1 MTRLTVFA
9 EHDPTTALHT
19 SEDGQVIAAALGGIG
34 VRFERWEA
42 GAAVR
47 PGDPQEAVITAYRA
61 DIDRLIA
68 AEGYQSLDVVS
79 LDADH
84 PQKAALRQKFLSEH
98 THGEDEVRFFVAGQG
113 LFSLHVGDRVYQ
125 VLCTQG
131 DLIGVPA
138 GATHWF
144 DMGPN
149 PHFVA
154 IRLFSNP
161 DGWVARFT
169 GSAIADGFPR
179 LDN

>member
-1 MTRLTVFA
+1 M
-9 EHDPTTALHT
+9 PTTTRAPTLLA
-19 SEDGQVIAAALGGIG
+19 SEDGDAIAATLSGIG
-34 VRFERWEA
+34 VRFERWQT
-42 GAAVR
+42 GATVR
-47 PGDPQEAVITAYRA
+47 PGDPQEAVIAAYEG

-68 AEGYQSLDVVS
+68 AEGYQSVDVVS

-84 PQKAALRQKFLSEH
+84 PQKAALRQKFLAEH

-125 VLCTQG
+125 VLCKRG

-154 IRLFSNP
+154 IRLFNNP
-161 DGWVARFT
+161 EGWVAHFT
-169 GSAIADGFPR
+169 GSQIAEGFP
-179 LDN
+179 LLEN